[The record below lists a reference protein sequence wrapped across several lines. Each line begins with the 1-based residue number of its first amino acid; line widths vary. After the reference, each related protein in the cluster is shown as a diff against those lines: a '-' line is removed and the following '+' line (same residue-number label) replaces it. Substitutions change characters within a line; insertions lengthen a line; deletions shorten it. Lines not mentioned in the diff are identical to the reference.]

1 MANQIA
7 KTKQQI
13 SLTLPRDMIKRL
25 DALAVE
31 RGTSR
36 AALIT
41 DAVAALLDGQP
52 EPADTQTAIAEA
64 KLDSIAAKLDALS
77 QAQLAQSTVIV
88 DAIKAQPIAVQQALP
103 PAEREPT
110 AAEVRAYL
118 EHAYPNRF
126 EFDMF
131 DSIVEPRPKGLLARL
146 RGI

>member
-41 DAVAALLDGQP
+41 EAVATLLDGA
-52 EPADTQTAIAEA
+52 PADDAGTAIAEA

-118 EHAYPNRF
+118 ERTYPNRF

-131 DSIVEPRPKGLLARL
+131 DSIVEPKPKGLLARL